1 MLKNKKLLSEQFACN
16 QLTVN
21 CKSISVWTSHC
32 YMVKRGNKIVSKK
45 KREEYKNLHHKKEI
59 PQKQAN
65 SS

>member
-16 QLTVN
+16 QLTTN
-21 CKSISVWTSHC
+21 CKSTSVCTSHC

-45 KREEYKNLHHKKEI
+45 IREEYKNLDHKKEI